1 MSFVR
6 VDSGLL
12 YRGAHPYRY
21 VGANLWSAA
30 WLPPERLGRELDR
43 LTAAGVSNVR
53 IMASAEGGVGRSSH
67 IEPPMQPTIG
77 EYDETVLR
85 GLDAAVHQI
94 GARGMTAVLVLGN
107 MWQWSGGFASYVA
120 WATGE
125 SAPLMTSTAQDA
137 DWQAHQNFA
146 SRFYGSAAA
155 VQAWRSYVEH
165 LLGRTNTASGV
176 PYAADETIMAWQL
189 CNEPR
194 PLTHGREYLAWI
206 EASAALLKSLAPH
219 TLVSLGSEG
228 PTPWPDYTGT
238 DVTRDHAH
246 VDYVSIH
253 TWPQNWQW
261 YDPAHANVQAV
272 TSRSLAYA
280 ALALRHATAIGKPLV
295 VDGFGLAR
303 DGGSLD
309 PAAATAHRDVYY
321 GAMCEGLA
329 ALGPAVA
336 GLNFWAWGG
345 EARPGEGA
353 FIGDPP
359 HEPQGWYSVYD
370 ADASTHTV
378 LRLCAALFAP
388 APAPPPASQ
397 CRSDMLDL
405 GRCSPPAPLLLA
417 PPPPPPSPTPPS
429 PMPFCF
435 PPFCFPS
442 PPPPPSPAAAAAA
455 ATAATAEDLAP
466 TPAAMPCCIEHRFSS
481 AGEVESS
488 TCFSARNPFAES
500 TLADLCPSNGGV
512 GQQRIFRDCRSAARS
527 AGRCHDWSGIGDR
540 WSCDECSDGVHGHPG
555 VYFANV
561 GYASCPTWAVEQLK
575 VEAARGGQCA
585 GLTFPQSGAHHSQ
598 QHLPL
603 WLVASVL
610 VASAFA
616 AGVLCCV
623 RRSRRG
629 TGDQGKPLARAAAGL
644 RAAVELAQHK
654 QQGGRLEERADLVTE
669 RQAEKASTTTREP
682 VMLVVTGIIKKAGRR
697 DVPTK
702 DAQPPPAYHGCADE
716 GAGD

>member
-30 WLPPERLGRELDR
+30 WLPPERLARELDR
-43 LTAAGVSNVR
+43 LIAAGVSNVR

-137 DWQAHQNFA
+137 DWQAHQDFA

-155 VQAWRSYVEH
+155 VQAWRGYVEH
-165 LLGRTNTASGV
+165 LLGRTNSASGV

-228 PTPWPDYTGT
+228 PTPWPRYSGT
-238 DVTRDHAH
+238 DVRRDHAH

-253 TWPQNWQW
+253 MWPQNWQW
-261 YDPAHANVQAV
+261 YDPAHASVQAA
-272 TSRSLAYA
+272 TSKSLEYA
-280 ALALRHATAIGKPLV
+280 AQALRQAKWLGKPLV
-295 VDGFGLAR
+295 VDEFGLAR

-329 ALGPAVA
+329 ALGPEMA

-345 EARPGEGA
+345 EARPGDGA

-370 ADASTHTV
+370 ADASTKTV
-378 LRLCAALFAP
+378 LQLCATLFAP

-397 CRSDMLDL
+397 CRSDICTDD
-405 GRCSPPAPLLLA
+405 GNDCCAPGNEERGCSPTGYGPHNHNPYTPQPGGTSSTTYCLSSFGPDAIYQCCTPGPAAPPPPSPPPPPA
-417 PPPPPPSPTPPS
+417 PPPPPP
-429 PMPFCF
+429 
-435 PPFCFPS
+435 
-442 PPPPPSPAAAAAA
+442 PPPPPTPPPSTPPPVSPGARSAL
-455 ATAATAEDLAP
+455 DLAHP
-466 TPAAMPCCIEHRFSS
+466 SS
-481 AGEVESS
+481 AGDVVVLS
-488 TCFSARNPFAES
+488 
-500 TLADLCPSNGGV
+500 
-512 GQQRIFRDCRSAARS
+512 
-527 AGRCHDWSGIGDR
+527 
-540 WSCDECSDGVHGHPG
+540 
-555 VYFANV
+555 
-561 GYASCPTWAVEQLK
+561 
-575 VEAARGGQCA
+575 
-585 GLTFPQSGAHHSQ
+585 
-598 QHLPL
+598 
-603 WLVASVL
+603 LVAVIGWVMLL
-610 VASAFA
+610 V
-616 AGVLCCV
+616 GCV
-623 RRSRRG
+623 YGRRWFKRRSERLMATNTRFRSLWNVVARVLPAG
-629 TGDQGKPLARAAAGL
+629 ATDAEMSVFERAAP
-644 RAAVELAQHK
+644 
-654 QQGGRLEERADLVTE
+654 GG
-669 RQAEKASTTTREP
+669 
-682 VMLVVTGIIKKAGRR
+682 
-697 DVPTK
+697 
-702 DAQPPPAYHGCADE
+702 
-716 GAGD
+716 GAGDAPATGTRRPGRRPSRRAGRPRRGPHSTLLDEAPRSEGHDHKQREQHDDEEAPSSGDDGGVEREDPVWDAAGRI